1 MKESELKEILER
13 HGYILEKI
21 IRFKRHDRI
30 KFETPREVTVTLNLR
45 MHLEE
50 IPKYALLK
58 WILNKEELEKEIKRD
73 ECKG

>member
-21 IRFKRHDRI
+21 IHFKRHDRI
-30 KFETPREVTVTLNLR
+30 KFVTPEEVTVTLNLR

-50 IPKYALLK
+50 ISKYELLK
-58 WILNKEELEKEIKRD
+58 WILTKNELVEEMKRA
-73 ECKG
+73 